1 MRGYKMGRKKS
12 RNSSQRIEKKDMRID
27 RTEKT
32 NKHVEIAH
40 LFTVHFKPLLL
51 SGVQE
56 NERFDDILRSLH

>member
-1 MRGYKMGRKKS
+1 
-12 RNSSQRIEKKDMRID
+12 MRID
-27 RTEKT
+27 RTEKA

-56 NERFDDILRSLH
+56 NERFDDILRGLH